1 MPSVDDIR
9 GTLARTGW
17 WSHPRSWILA
27 DRDLRRAAR
36 APFDHSANVLDD
48 LRPGGLYLLRG
59 PRRVGKSVEVK
70 KTIQRLIENGED
82 PRRIVHFA
90 ADNLSAGDL
99 RRIVDVA
106 AGFTPPDG
114 RRYWFFDEITAI
126 ADGWPAA
133 IKWLRDNDARFGDDT
148 VVLTGSSATDLGE
161 AVRALAGRRGGI
173 PDPDRVLLPM
183 SFRAFVRARSD
194 IGLPEDPSP
203 LSVADLTPSVL
214 RERVRALA
222 PWLNEIV
229 EQWAVYIRVGGF
241 PQAVSSAATGDDA
254 SVELCRD
261 LFQVIHGEAFARAA
275 WSQAQSAAFTTRLA
289 KGLASPTNRHDIAT
303 DLGTSRQSVG
313 RRITALREAFVV
325 WPCYPELSLRPALR
339 SQEKTYFVDPV
350 YARLFPQTAP
360 PDPGPMSEQQLGV
373 ALVRSFL
380 REDPASYLNFNSV
393 LYHRTGGR
401 REIDFVGPAF
411 GDMAIESKY
420 VDGERWRRGTSVIRG
435 SGWRGLMATRRAL
448 DIGDPDLI
456 AMPTGMLAW
465 LIGG

>member
-1 MPSVDDIR
+1 M
-9 GTLARTGW
+9 LARTGW
-17 WSHPRSWILA
+17 WSHPRSWVLA

-36 APFDHSANVLDD
+36 APFDYSANVLDD

-70 KTIQRLIENGED
+70 KTIQRLVGDGRD
-82 PRRIVHFA
+82 PSSIVHFA
-90 ADNLSAGDL
+90 TDGLLAEDL

-106 AGFTPPDG
+106 SEFTPPEG
-114 RRYWFFDEITAI
+114 RRHWFFDEITAI

-148 VVLTGSSATDLGE
+148 VVLTGSSASDLGE
-161 AVRALAGRRGGI
+161 AVRALAGRRGGA
-173 PDPDRVLLPM
+173 PDADRVLLPM

-194 IGLPEDPSP
+194 SDLPEDIAP
-203 LSVADLTPSVL
+203 LAVVDLTASKL
-214 RERVRALA
+214 KERVRALA
-222 PWLNEIV
+222 PWLNQLV
-229 EQWAVYIRVGGF
+229 EEWHAYIRVGGF
-241 PQAVSSAATGDDA
+241 PQAVSSAAAGDGA
-254 SVELCRD
+254 SAELCRD
-261 LFQVIHGEAFARAA
+261 LFQVIHGEAFAKSA

-313 RRITALREAFVV
+313 RRIDALREAFVV
-325 WPCYPELSLRPALR
+325 WPCYPERSLRPALR
-339 SQEKTYFVDPV
+339 SQEKTYFADPV
-350 YARLFPQTAP
+350 YARLFPQAVP

-380 REDPASYLNFNSV
+380 REDPASYLNFDSV

-411 GDMAIESKY
+411 GDVAIESKY
-420 VDGERWRRGTSVIRG
+420 VDGERWARGAAVIRG
-435 SGWRGLMATRRAL
+435 SKWRGLVATRRAL
-448 DIGDPDLI
+448 DTRDPDLI
-456 AMPTGMLAW
+456 ALPTAMLAW